1 MLTGHAARRRDAATL
16 ATLKALNDPA
26 DAQFEPTILTSTEL
40 HNLHLPGV
48 LETWLLRP
56 LIRTAR
62 SVLRFETDVVMIMH
76 LLIYFCTSVPSAAFL
91 YWNFSCVH
99 GLLHLA
105 MQATYMGTYTLMMHQ
120 HIHLGGILS
129 KRYAVLDA
137 VFPYITDPLMGHSW
151 NSYYY
156 HHVKHHHVENNGP
169 DNLSSTMRYQRDN
182 FVHFLCYAG
191 RFYFLIWLD
200 LPLYFLRK
208 NRIELAAK
216 AALWEL
222 GWYATLW
229 HLYSLNAKATL
240 VAFIL
245 PLLGLRAGLMVGN
258 WGQHAFVDKERP
270 GSDYRSSIT
279 LIDVSASVAAPSRLS
294 IGRLT
299 LGRAIAIASTMATTH
314 RTTST
319 RCDIGASTLFLS

>member
-1 MLTGHAARRRDAATL
+1 MTGILFDKGLTRQDLLVLQNLAADVRDYRRRRRNKEQKQPARKRDAATL
-16 ATLKALNDPA
+16 ATLKAFNDPA
-26 DAQFEPTILTSTEL
+26 GAQFEPTILTT
-40 HNLHLPGV
+40 
-48 LETWLLRP
+48 
-56 LIRTAR
+56 R
-62 SVLRFETDVVMIMH
+62 SVLRVETDVVMIMH
-76 LLIYFCTSVPSAAFL
+76 LLLYFCTSVPSAALL

-169 DNLSSTMRYQRDN
+169 DDLSSTMRYQRDN

-200 LPLYFLRK
+200 LPLYFLKK
-208 NRIELAAK
+208 NRIGLATK

-222 GWYATLW
+222 GW
-229 HLYSLNAKATL
+229 
-240 VAFIL
+240 
-245 PLLGLRAGLMVGN
+245 AGLMVGN
-258 WGQHAFVDKERP
+258 WGQHAFVDKGRP
-270 GSDYRSSIT
+270 DSDYRSKSKAEYASQGALVFHGIDFVMIT
-279 LIDVSASVAAPSRLS
+279 VRLLLKDYRTLAECMVP
-294 IGRLT
+294 IGGQISMTMDERVEFLK
-299 LGRAIAIASTMATTH
+299 GRTQQFTEK
-314 RTTST
+314 
-319 RCDIGASTLFLS
+319 DIQRKP

>member
-1 MLTGHAARRRDAATL
+1 
-16 ATLKALNDPA
+16 
-26 DAQFEPTILTSTEL
+26 
-40 HNLHLPGV
+40 
-48 LETWLLRP
+48 
-56 LIRTAR
+56 
-62 SVLRFETDVVMIMH
+62 MIMH
-76 LLIYFCTSVPSAAFL
+76 LLLYFCTSVPSAAFL

-169 DNLSSTMRYQRDN
+169 DDLSSTMRYQRDN

-229 HLYSLNAKATL
+229 HLYTLNAKATL

-245 PLLGLRAGLMVGN
+245 PLLGLRAGLMVRN

-279 LIDVSASVAAPSRLS
+279 LIDVSASVAVPCRLS

-299 LGRAIAIASTMATTH
+299 LGRAIAIASTTATTH

-319 RCDIGASTLFLS
+319 RCDIGASTLCLS